1 MFVEPLILI
10 NDNDYKLNRKL
21 FLVYSLLF
29 VFSSLL
35 VFRVFPYLI
44 GTALITVALLFLD
57 RKALKK
63 VNYPLLATFYAFFVF
78 SGNIARIPQVSGFF
92 MQILPMNTLLIG
104 IVFCQLISNVPNSV
118 LLSHFTDDYRSL
130 LLAVNIGGCGILIA
144 SLTSL
149 ITFTE
154 FKKHNLQES
163 KSYVLKFTALNFFF
177 VIVLYFVSM
186 LLK

>member
-1 MFVEPLILI
+1 
-10 NDNDYKLNRKL
+10 
-21 FLVYSLLF
+21 
-29 VFSSLL
+29 
-35 VFRVFPYLI
+35 
-44 GTALITVALLFLD
+44 
-57 RKALKK
+57 
-63 VNYPLLATFYAFFVF
+63 
-78 SGNIARIPQVSGFF
+78 
-92 MQILPMNTLLIG
+92 
-104 IVFCQLISNVPNSV
+104 V

-144 SLTSL
+144 SLASL

-163 KSYVLKFTALNFFF
+163 KSYLLKFTALNFFF